1 MESIYH
7 HTSFNVLKSIVT
19 DTGLNF
25 RASKYSNYIN
35 GEYEWIKDKAIQEMC
50 EEQGEPFDSDPKEH
64 NPDVFSMCLHDKR
77 GKGRKTAMKRVYDK
91 CMVGPDN
98 YQEDLSVCTSCLKQE
113 EFE

>member
-35 GEYEWIKDKAIQEMC
+35 GEYEWIKDKANVAIQEMC
-50 EEQGEPFDSDPKEH
+50 EEQGEPFDSAW
-64 NPDVFSMCLHDKR
+64 LGLITIKR
-77 GKGRKTAMKRVYDK
+77 ICRSVLLASNRKNLNKRRSI
-91 CMVGPDN
+91 GI
-98 YQEDLSVCTSCLKQE
+98 
-113 EFE
+113 

>member
-35 GEYEWIKDKAIQEMC
+35 GEYEWIKDKANVAIQEMC

-77 GKGRKTAMKRVYDK
+77 GKGRKTAMKRADGQRRCQK
-91 CMVGPDN
+91 TK
-98 YQEDLSVCTSCLKQE
+98 ERRKIIS
-113 EFE
+113 

>member
-35 GEYEWIKDKAIQEMC
+35 GEYEWIKDKANVAIQEMC

-77 GKGRKTAMKRVYDK
+77 
-91 CMVGPDN
+91 
-98 YQEDLSVCTSCLKQE
+98 
-113 EFE
+113 

>member
-35 GEYEWIKDKAIQEMC
+35 GEYEWIKDKANVAIQEMC
-50 EEQGEPFDSDPKEH
+50 EEQIRS
-64 NPDVFSMCLHDKR
+64 
-77 GKGRKTAMKRVYDK
+77 
-91 CMVGPDN
+91 
-98 YQEDLSVCTSCLKQE
+98 LSGSILVRMLWLR
-113 EFE
+113 

>member
-1 MESIYH
+1 MESIYLGIVIFLFLLAIFDL
-7 HTSFNVLKSIVT
+7 TVGVSNDAVNFLNSAIGAKAASF
-19 DTGLNF
+19 
-25 RASKYSNYIN
+25 
-35 GEYEWIKDKAIQEMC
+35 KAIQEMC

-98 YQEDLSVCTSCLKQE
+98 YQEDLSVCTSCLK
-113 EFE
+113 

>member
-35 GEYEWIKDKAIQEMC
+35 GEYEWIKDKANVAIQEI
-50 EEQGEPFDSDPKEH
+50 
-64 NPDVFSMCLHDKR
+64 LR
-77 GKGRKTAMKRVYDK
+77 GAGRT
-91 CMVGPDN
+91 
-98 YQEDLSVCTSCLKQE
+98 
-113 EFE
+113 F

>member
-25 RASKYSNYIN
+25 RASKYSNYLN
-35 GEYEWIKDKAIQEMC
+35 GEYEWIKDKANVAIQEMC

-64 NPDVFSMCLHDKR
+64 NPEVLARGGYYKR

-98 YQEDLSVCTSCLKQE
+98 YQEDLSVCTSCLK
-113 EFE
+113 

>member
-35 GEYEWIKDKAIQEMC
+35 GEYEWIKD
-50 EEQGEPFDSDPKEH
+50 
-64 NPDVFSMCLHDKR
+64 
-77 GKGRKTAMKRVYDK
+77 
-91 CMVGPDN
+91 
-98 YQEDLSVCTSCLKQE
+98 
-113 EFE
+113 